1 MKDKEF
7 DQLVEAFERAFAT
20 VNGRKTE
27 QSISNARE
35 QWNVCLKE
43 AEGNF
48 EKARK
53 LYNGKNSTN
62 KSR

>member
-7 DQLVEAFERAFAT
+7 EQLVEAFERAFAT

-27 QSISNARE
+27 QSISIAKE
-35 QWNVCLKE
+35 KWNMCLKE

-48 EKARK
+48 ETARK
-53 LYNGKNSTN
+53 LYDLK
-62 KSR
+62 

>member
-7 DQLVEAFERAFAT
+7 EQLVEAFERAFAT

-27 QSISNARE
+27 QSILNARE
-35 QWNVCLKE
+35 LWNVCLEE

-48 EKARK
+48 ERARK
-53 LYNGKNSTN
+53 LYNGKNSIS

>member
-7 DQLVEAFERAFAT
+7 EQLVEAFERAFAT

-27 QSISNARE
+27 QSTSNARE
-35 QWNVCLKE
+35 QWDECLKE

-53 LYNGKNSTN
+53 LYD
-62 KSR
+62 SR

>member
-1 MKDKEF
+1 MEDEEF
-7 DQLVEAFERAFAT
+7 EQLVEAFERAFAT

-27 QSISNARE
+27 QSILNARE
-35 QWNVCLKE
+35 QWNVCLEE

-53 LYNGKNSTN
+53 MYDLG
-62 KSR
+62 

>member
-7 DQLVEAFERAFAT
+7 EQLVEAFEKAFAT

-35 QWNVCLKE
+35 RWNECLSE
-43 AEGNF
+43 ADSNF
-48 EKARK
+48 EKARE
-53 LYNGKNSTN
+53 L
-62 KSR
+62 R